1 LHAIRDLGCKAGVA
15 VNPHTPISLLED
27 IIEDI
32 DIVCLMSVNPGFG
45 GQKFIENT
53 YKKVRELRSLAS
65 GRNNGLLIEVDGG
78 VSNQNAINLLQAGA
92 DVLVAGNSVF
102 SALDPLLEIA
112 ALKNLNPDLIRA

>member
-1 LHAIRDLGCKAGVA
+1 
-15 VNPHTPISLLED
+15 
-27 IIEDI
+27 
-32 DIVCLMSVNPGFG
+32 
-45 GQKFIENT
+45 
-53 YKKVRELRSLAS
+53 LAS